1 MEENL
6 KSIPFEHLFEI
17 THRVCTEPDLIEV
30 NTDSKI
36 HQWTEFG
43 LKTSRLDFSFSK
55 TRCQSLQ
62 ESSYRMISPEDQM

>member
-1 MEENL
+1 MKTKLVKMEENL

-30 NTDSKI
+30 NTGIRGHSKI

-43 LKTSRLDFSFSK
+43 LKTIRSLDFSFSK
-55 TRCQSLQ
+55 TRCQ
-62 ESSYRMISPEDQM
+62 ESA

>member
-30 NTDSKI
+30 NTDLKKFI
-36 HQWTEFG
+36 NG
-43 LKTSRLDFSFSK
+43 LNLD
-55 TRCQSLQ
+55 
-62 ESSYRMISPEDQM
+62 